1 MNVDDPATMLSL
13 QGDRVL
19 VYKHSNSENN
29 GALLLAY
36 VLTLVRVIDIG
47 RQEMRLVNRDS
58 KERQPDWPCTQIWVD
73 KLRPARE
80 NKHSAKWEVTLKSK

>member
-1 MNVDDPATMLSL
+1 MNVADPATMLSL

-19 VYKHSNSENN
+19 VYKHNSENN
-29 GALLLAY
+29 GSLLLAY

-58 KERQPDWPCTQIWVD
+58 KDRQPDWAFTQVWLE

-80 NKHSAKWEVTLKSK
+80 NKLNAKWEVTLKSK